1 MEGRSKAWVKNV
13 SRAMLISMVVDC
25 VHLSQWPLYLH
36 LLWKE
41 VTTGVIPFLRV
52 FFLLAVLVKP
62 LIPIIPHDLLLWH
75 TIRHLLSRVLLF
87 KTRRLRISPLRVLLL
102 LHLLLSLS
110 FSLRSHSFFLNPSQL
125 LNLSLL
131 FVVVLT
137 RLRCVTLRLWCL
149 IVTALSIV
157 RRHHILLLLLHIT
170 LATLLLWL
178 LLLLLGVPVLN
189 LSIFLLTH
197 HAAWIMILTI
207 IREWVW
213 LLHWRLGRCWRSR
226 DSCLASHLCS
236 VFCLFYYRFGDRSNL
251 NHLIPQILCLV
262 HLSVRFIY
270 SIL

>member
-1 MEGRSKAWVKNV
+1 MEGRSKAWVKNI

-25 VHLSQWPLYLH
+25 VHLSQWPLH
-36 LLWKE
+36 LVWKE

-62 LIPIIPHDLLLWH
+62 LIPIIPNILLLWH
-75 TIRHLLSRVLLF
+75 TIRHLLSLILLF
-87 KTRRLRISPLRVLLL
+87 KTRRLRISPLRVFLL

-110 FSLRSHSFFLNPSQL
+110 FGLSSHSFFLNPSQL

-131 FVVVLT
+131 FVVVLSC
-137 RLRCVTLRLWCL
+137 LRCVTLRLWCL
-149 IVTALSIV
+149 IVTTFRVV

-178 LLLLLGVPVLN
+178 LLLLQDVPVLN
-189 LSIFLLTH
+189 LRMLLLTH
-197 HAAWIMILTI
+197 HAACILILTI

-213 LLHWRLGRCWRSR
+213 LLHWWLGRCWRSR
-226 DSCLASHLCS
+226 DGCLASHLCS
-236 VFCLFYYRFGDRSNL
+236 VFWLFYYWFGHRGYLS
-251 NHLIPQILCLV
+251 HLISQILCLV
-262 HLSVRFIY
+262 HLGIRFID